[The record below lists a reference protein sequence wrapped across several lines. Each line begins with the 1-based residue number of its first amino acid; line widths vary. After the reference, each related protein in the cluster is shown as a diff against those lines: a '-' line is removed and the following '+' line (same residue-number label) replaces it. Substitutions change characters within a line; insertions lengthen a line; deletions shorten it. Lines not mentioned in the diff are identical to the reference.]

1 MSSGKVI
8 IGVLAGAAIGATL
21 GILFAPDKGSVTR
34 KKIAKKSNGYVDDL
48 EDKFNEFME
57 TITEKYENMKEEA
70 INMTKKA
77 RHKMEE
83 AEAELNDSGKKEK

>member
-57 TITEKYENMKEEA
+57 TVTEKYENMKEEA

>member
-8 IGVLAGAAIGATL
+8 LGVLAGAAIGATL
-21 GILFAPDKGSVTR
+21 GILFAPEKGSVTR

-48 EDKFNEFME
+48 EDKFNDFMD
-57 TITEKYENMKEEA
+57 TVTEKYEDIKQEA

-83 AEAELNDSGKKEK
+83 AEAEINDSGKKEK